1 MASEYNYDNV
11 NNGINVTN
19 ENNLNNGINNNG
31 INNNDIN
38 NNDNTGDNGKNY
50 LMLCELHFPAIHG
63 KTADSDPH
71 IETHYLV
78 YDRFE
83 PRTGI
88 SYSCLDDE
96 EYYTD
101 GEYVSDGSDNENSGY
116 TINDSIAFLKNHY
129 ANPSNF
135 NRASLGSHPTIRNYH
150 NIISRQNYIKPE
162 IGKYIMLP
170 TQEAVA
176 ILKTFW
182 LRIIQ
187 RKWKKVFQER
197 NNMIRN
203 RLGLYSLYMRHI
215 TGKWP
220 KEYERLPELRGMLK
234 ELAK

>member
-1 MASEYNYDNV
+1 MTMVSEYNHDN
-11 NNGINVTN
+11 
-19 ENNLNNGINNNG
+19 
-31 INNNDIN
+31 D
-38 NNDNTGDNGKNY
+38 NDNTGKNY

-88 SYSCLDDE
+88 SYSCLNDE
-96 EYYTD
+96 ED
-101 GEYVSDGSDNENSGY
+101 EEDEDNENSVY
-116 TINDSIAFLKNHY
+116 TINDSITFLKNHY
-129 ANPSNF
+129 SNPSRF
-135 NRASLGSHPTIRNYH
+135 NRGLLGNHPTIRNYH

-170 TQEAVA
+170 TNEAVA

-182 LRIIQ
+182 LRIVQ
-187 RKWKKVFQER
+187 RKWKKVFRER
-197 NNMIRN
+197 KNMIRN
-203 RLGLYSLYMRHI
+203 RLSLTSLHTRQI

-220 KEYERLPELRGMLK
+220 KKYETLPGLRGMLNALIK
-234 ELAK
+234 

>member
-1 MASEYNYDNV
+1 MVSEYNHV
-11 NNGINVTN
+11 
-19 ENNLNNGINNNG
+19 
-31 INNNDIN
+31 
-38 NNDNTGDNGKNY
+38 NDNDNNGKNY
-50 LMLCELHFPAIHG
+50 LMLCELHYPAIHG

-78 YDRFE
+78 YDRFD
-83 PRTGI
+83 PITGI

-96 EYYTD
+96 NYDTED
-101 GEYVSDGSDNENSGY
+101 EDNENSVY
-116 TINDSIAFLKNHY
+116 TINDSITFLKNHY
-129 ANPSNF
+129 SNPSRF
-135 NRASLGSHPTIRNYH
+135 NRGLLGNHPTIRNYH

-197 NNMIRN
+197 KNMIRN
-203 RLGLYSLYMRHI
+203 RLSLTSLHIRQI

-220 KEYERLPELRGMLK
+220 KKYETLPGLKGMLNALIK
-234 ELAK
+234 

>member
-1 MASEYNYDNV
+1 MVSEYNY
-11 NNGINVTN
+11 
-19 ENNLNNGINNNG
+19 
-31 INNNDIN
+31 NNDNNISISISTSN
-38 NNDNTGDNGKNY
+38 TSNTNNDNTGENGKNY
-50 LMLCELHFPAIHG
+50 LMLCELHYPAVHG

-83 PRTGI
+83 PITGI

-96 EYYTD
+96 EYNTD
-101 GEYVSDGSDNENSGY
+101 EEYESDGSDDENRVY
-116 TINDSIAFLKNHY
+116 TINDSITFLKNHY
-129 ANPSNF
+129 ANPSRF
-135 NRASLGSHPTIRNYH
+135 NRGLFGNHPTIRNYH

-197 NNMIRN
+197 KNMIRN
-203 RLGLYSLYMRHI
+203 RLGLYSLYMRQI

-220 KEYERLPELRGMLK
+220 KEFEKLPCLTGMLK
-234 ELAK
+234 ELTN